1 MANQERTKMAA
12 FAKFFDSGNA
22 KLGSKIEDAIKA
34 NLARIAEMKGDINK
48 KENENEE
55 LAKQNDE
62 FRRGAMEGMNM
73 VRTMEDLTK
82 GRDKMSV
89 DLADK
94 ALTIRKL
101 LEDNQYL

>member
-1 MANQERTKMAA
+1 MHALS
-12 FAKFFDSGNA
+12 KFMDYGGKRLSG
-22 KLGSKIEDAIKA
+22 KIEEALTA
-34 NLARIAEMKGDINK
+34 NLARITALKNEIAKF
-48 KENENEE
+48 ENENDE

-62 FRRGAMEGMNM
+62 FRRGAMDGIDM
-73 VRTMEDLTK
+73 VRHVESLTAD
-82 GRDKMSV
+82 RDKLSV